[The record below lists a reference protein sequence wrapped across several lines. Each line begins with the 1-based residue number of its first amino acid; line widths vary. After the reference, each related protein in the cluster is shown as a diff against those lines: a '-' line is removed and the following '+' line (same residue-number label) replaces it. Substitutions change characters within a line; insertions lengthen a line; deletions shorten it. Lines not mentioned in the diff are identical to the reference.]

1 MDMDFENSP
10 SPIDNGLE
18 GGGFPIDQ
26 EDDGFDGNDN
36 MPMTDDENPYDT
48 NFDAGVDAD
57 EEEDPRTYIQQLT
70 GKLSQSLRAYNEDR
84 PQPDADL
91 CKYVA
96 GMINKQAS
104 AGLSEKDVKEILD
117 KIEAGEDFKEPDGD
131 ISNGDED
138 DNVDNEIKDPE
149 TKNSHE
155 GDGNS
160 DTIPTESINRKE
172 LLDEI
177 FNDILNNNKK
187 EELLNKPI
195 KNISFKKKPFTSPN
209 FK

>member
-1 MDMDFENSP
+1 MGE
-10 SPIDNGLE
+10 
-18 GGGFPIDQ
+18 FPIGQ
-26 EDDGFDGNDN
+26 EDDEFDNVGNAGDV
-36 MPMTDDENPYDT
+36 PMANDDNPYDT

-84 PQPDADL
+84 PQPDTDL

-117 KIEAGEDFKEPDGD
+117 KIEAGEEFEEPDGD

-138 DNVDNEIKDPE
+138 DNADNEIKDSEP
-149 TKNSHE
+149 KNSHE
-155 GDGNS
+155 EDSNS
-160 DTIPTESINRKE
+160 DAFPTENINRKE

-177 FNDILNNNKK
+177 FNDILNNNKR
-187 EELLNKPI
+187 EEPLNKPI
-195 KNISFKKKPFTSPN
+195 KDISFRKKPFTSPS

>member
-1 MDMDFENSP
+1 MADSD
-10 SPIDNGLE
+10 
-18 GGGFPIDQ
+18 
-26 EDDGFDGNDN
+26 
-36 MPMTDDENPYDT
+36 NPYDT

-84 PQPDADL
+84 PQPDTDL

-117 KIEAGEDFKEPDGD
+117 KIEAGEDFEKPDGN

-160 DTIPTESINRKE
+160 DAIPTESINRKE

-187 EELLNKPI
+187 EEPLNKPI

>member
-1 MDMDFENSP
+1 MSMPN
-10 SPIDNGLE
+10 
-18 GGGFPIDQ
+18 
-26 EDDGFDGNDN
+26 DD
-36 MPMTDDENPYDT
+36 NPYDT
-48 NFDAGVDAD
+48 NFDAGIDAD

-84 PQPDADL
+84 PQPDTDL

-117 KIEAGEDFKEPDGD
+117 KIEAGEEFEEPD
-131 ISNGDED
+131 SNVSKDNED
-138 DNVDNEIKDPE
+138 DNVDNEIKDSE
-149 TKNSHE
+149 SKNSHE
-155 GDGNS
+155 EDGNS
-160 DTIPTESINRKE
+160 DTFPTESIDRKE

-187 EELLNKPI
+187 EEPLDKPI
-195 KNISFKKKPFTSPN
+195 KDISFRKKPFTSPN